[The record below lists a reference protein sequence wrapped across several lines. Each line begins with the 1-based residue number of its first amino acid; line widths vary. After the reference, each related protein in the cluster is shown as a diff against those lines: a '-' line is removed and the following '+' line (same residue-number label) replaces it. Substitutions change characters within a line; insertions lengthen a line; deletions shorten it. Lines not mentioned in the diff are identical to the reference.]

1 MFFKS
6 KLKFSSVEEG
16 EKNLKFLRRLQ
27 KFPFNLIINQSLI
40 QSDIDEVSVKLS
52 KMVSKRSS
60 MRITFE
66 ELYFGVPFVDS
77 NFIKN
82 QLRDPLGTKY

>member
-6 KLKFSSVEEG
+6 KLKFSSIEEG

-40 QSDIDEVSVKLS
+40 QSDLNEVSVKLS

-60 MRITFE
+60 MRTTFE
-66 ELYFGVPFVDS
+66 ELYFGVPLLIVTS
-77 NFIKN
+77 LKIN
-82 QLRDPLGTKY
+82 

>member
-6 KLKFSSVEEG
+6 KLKFSSTEG

-27 KFPFNLIINQSLI
+27 KFPFNLILNQSLI
-40 QSDIDEVSVKLS
+40 QSDINEVSVKLS

-60 MRITFE
+60 MRTA
-66 ELYFGVPFVDS
+66 
-77 NFIKN
+77 
-82 QLRDPLGTKY
+82 LRNYILEFHLLIVTSLKIN